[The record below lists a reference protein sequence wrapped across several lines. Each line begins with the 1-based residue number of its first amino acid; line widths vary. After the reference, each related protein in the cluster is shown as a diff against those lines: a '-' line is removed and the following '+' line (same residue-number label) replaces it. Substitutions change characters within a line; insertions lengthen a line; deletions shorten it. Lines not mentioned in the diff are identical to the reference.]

1 MSKSFINRK
10 INTITQSAHMPHSAY
25 KALAQL
31 GIDHNADIAK
41 NPKGFL
47 ILTFGSVETAEN
59 VANRF
64 RADYAA
70 AHKAYVP
77 KSEREPAQ
85 QTKSAKNPKS
95 KPSQKG
101 KPSPSEKKMTLDEF
115 IKSKPS
121 CTREEAK
128 AYGFTGTKADL
139 KAKKVELGVR

>member
-47 ILTFGSVETAEN
+47 ILTFDSVETAEN

-85 QTKSAKNPKS
+85 QTESAKNPKS
-95 KPSQKG
+95 QNGKGDAKWQKVVRKYAGKG
-101 KPSPSEKKMTLDEF
+101 KSANSAV
-115 IKSKPS
+115 SKALKELGFS
-121 CTREEAK
+121 G
-128 AYGFTGTKADL
+128 AYGTPEWDFWMSI
-139 KAKKVELGVR
+139 R